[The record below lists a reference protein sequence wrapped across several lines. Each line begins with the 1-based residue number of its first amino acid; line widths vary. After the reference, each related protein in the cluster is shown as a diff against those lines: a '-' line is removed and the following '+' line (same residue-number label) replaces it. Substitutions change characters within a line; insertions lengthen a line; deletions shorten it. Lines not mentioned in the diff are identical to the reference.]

1 MSSPREGPRARAVS
15 ADAVRAL
22 FRSIGDYGATDDGGC
37 NRPAFS
43 EDERSARA
51 ALFRY
56 ATERGYTTFRDG
68 IGSVFVIRQGTASS
82 SDEPAVY
89 TGSHLDS
96 VPAGGCFDGASGVLC
111 GLAALE
117 SLDEARISTRRPLV
131 LVSWAN
137 EEGARFSPATMG
149 SGVFTGAL
157 PFESALAGR
166 DAHGVALRDEL
177 AHETIPVAVPPAAAA
192 YIELHPE
199 QGRLLE
205 RAAVPLGVVEGVQGQ
220 VSGDW
225 TITGRADHAGT
236 TPMDDRSD
244 ALLAA
249 TALVNSAAETASR
262 RPPGVATVGQ
272 IRVHPGARNVVPG
285 CVRGTLDI
293 RHPDDSAVTE
303 MLAEIRE
310 QTDRIVKDHEC
321 VFEWKDAWTSKA
333 VTFDPRAVQ
342 AIEDACRTRKHPS
355 IRLSSG
361 AGHDAVHM
369 SAICPAGMIFVPS
382 RDGISHSPKEYT
394 SFEDLAAGAS
404 VLAEALL
411 AVAN

>member
-1 MSSPREGPRARAVS
+1 MSSSRRGRIGRAVS
-15 ADAVRAL
+15 ADAIRTL
-22 FRSIGDYGATDDGGC
+22 FHSIGNYGATGDGGC
-37 NRPAFS
+37 DRPAFS
-43 EDERSARA
+43 EQERSARA
-51 ALFRY
+51 ALFRH
-56 ATERGYTTFRDG
+56 ATERGYTAFRDE
-68 IGSVFVIRQGTASS
+68 IGSVFVIRPGTDSS
-82 SDEPAVY
+82 SNERAVY

-117 SLDEARISTRRPLV
+117 LFDAARISTRRPLA

-149 SGVFTGAL
+149 SGVFTGTL
-157 PFESALAGR
+157 PLDSALASR
-166 DAHGVALRDEL
+166 DVDGVELGNEL
-177 AHETIPVAVPPAAAA
+177 AHETIPVSVPPPAAA

-205 RAAVPLGVVEGVQGQ
+205 RAGVPLGVVEGVQGQ

-249 TALVNSAAETASR
+249 AALVNSAAETASR

-285 CVRGTLDI
+285 FASGTLDI
-293 RHPDDSAVTE
+293 RHPDDGEVAG
-303 MLAEIRE
+303 MLADIRR
-310 QTDRIVKDHEC
+310 QSDRLVREYDC
-321 VFEWKDAWTSKA
+321 VFEWRDAWTSKA
-333 VTFDPRAVQ
+333 VAFDSRVIQ
-342 AIEDACRTRKHPS
+342 AIEDACRTRHHPS

-361 AGHDAVHM
+361 AGHDAVHL
-369 SAICPAGMIFVPS
+369 SAVCPSGMIFVP
-382 RDGISHSPKEYT
+382 
-394 SFEDLAAGAS
+394 
-404 VLAEALL
+404 
-411 AVAN
+411 